1 LRAPEGNL
9 LTPTFP
15 EERNYAN
22 GASEKLFMARRQ
34 LMMEQAEM
42 YEKLTFHTSE
52 ETLYHIY
59 ELFQIPRKDKQK
71 KKKVVDMLCK
81 SSVSFFQKVY

>member
-1 LRAPEGNL
+1 
-9 LTPTFP
+9 
-15 EERNYAN
+15 
-22 GASEKLFMARRQ
+22 
-34 LMMEQAEM
+34 MMEQAEM

-59 ELFQIPRKDKQK
+59 ELFHIPRKDKEK